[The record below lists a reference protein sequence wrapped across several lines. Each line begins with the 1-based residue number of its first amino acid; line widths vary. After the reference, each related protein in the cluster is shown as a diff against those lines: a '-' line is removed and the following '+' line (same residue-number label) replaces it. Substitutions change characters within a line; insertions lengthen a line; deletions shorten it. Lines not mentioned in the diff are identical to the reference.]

1 MKITN
6 YLLFSIQYKS
16 IKKFTM
22 RTYNA
27 LDISKWFIVR
37 FEDKYIT
44 TSKLQRL
51 LYYSEVWTLVL
62 LNRVLLKE
70 EFEAW
75 SLGPTIKEVF
85 SAYKAYENQKIWTV
99 NVLEVKFPRSI
110 LEILE
115 QVYLTYGSMED
126 SFLEISSQN
135 NTPWI
140 TARKDLSHEERCH
153 NIIPK
158 LEIKI
163 YFKNKYSM

>member
-1 MKITN
+1 MKVTN

-22 RTYNA
+22 KTYNA
-27 LDISKWFIVR
+27 LDISKWFIIR
-37 FEDKYIT
+37 FEDRYIT

-85 SAYKAYENQKIWTV
+85 NDYKVYENKKIL
-99 NVLEVKFPRSI
+99 NIQVLGISISRSI
-110 LEILE
+110 LNILE

-135 NTPWI
+135 DTPWI
-140 TARKDLSHEERCH
+140 TARKDLSDEERCH
-153 NIIPK
+153 NTISK

>member
-1 MKITN
+1 M
-6 YLLFSIQYKS
+6 
-16 IKKFTM
+16 
-22 RTYNA
+22 
-27 LDISKWFIVR
+27 
-37 FEDKYIT
+37 
-44 TSKLQRL
+44 
-51 LYYSEVWTLVL
+51 WTLVL

-75 SLGPTIKEVF
+75 SLGPTINEVF
-85 SAYKAYENQKIWTV
+85 SEYKAYENQKIWTV

-126 SFLEISSQN
+126 SFLEIFSKN
-135 NTPWI
+135 DNPWI
-140 TARKDLSHEERCH
+140 TARKYLSHEERCH
-153 NIIPK
+153 NIISK